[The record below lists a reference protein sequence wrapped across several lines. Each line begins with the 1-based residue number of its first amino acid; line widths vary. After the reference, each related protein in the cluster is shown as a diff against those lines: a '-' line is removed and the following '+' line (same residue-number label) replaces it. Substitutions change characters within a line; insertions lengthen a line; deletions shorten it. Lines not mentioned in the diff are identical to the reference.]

1 MATADKLLT
10 AEEYGQ
16 LPDLGYPSELVL
28 GRILQTTRSRPRHG
42 QVCAKAAWIVGN
54 YADKFDCGHV
64 LSNDSAVITHR
75 NPDSV
80 RGADVSFYSFHRV
93 PKGPIEQGYLEVV
106 PEVVIEVLSPDD
118 RWPKTLA
125 KIAEYLDAG
134 VGVVCVLDPATRTA
148 RLYRANGDIEMLDG
162 DQPLRLP
169 ELSESFAEPVSRFFE

>member
-28 GRILQTTRSRPRHG
+28 GRIVKMNPPQPRHG
-42 QVCAKAAWIVGN
+42 QVCYRAARILGN
-54 YADKFDCGHV
+54 HADDNDLGHV
-64 LSNDSAVITHR
+64 LTNDSGVITHR

-80 RGADVSFYSFHRV
+80 RGADVSFYSYGRV

-106 PEVVIEVLSPDD
+106 PEVVVEVLSPDD

-134 VGVVCVLDPATRTA
+134 VDVVCVLDPASQSA

-162 DQPLRLP
+162 DQPLRLT
-169 ELSESFAEPVSRFFE
+169 EMSESFAEPVSRFFA